1 VPLFSSFLNLSLSMM
16 HELVLK
22 QCDRRLETVSV
33 DVTLLVGLVSVSKC
47 GQSGEMGLKG
57 SDLD

>member
-1 VPLFSSFLNLSLSMM
+1 MM